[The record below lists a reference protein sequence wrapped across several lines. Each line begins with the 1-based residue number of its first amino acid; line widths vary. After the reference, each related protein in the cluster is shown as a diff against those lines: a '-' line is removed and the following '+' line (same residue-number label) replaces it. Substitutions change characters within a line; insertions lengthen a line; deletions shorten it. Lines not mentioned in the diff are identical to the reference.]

1 MSASTRSLT
10 PWAERLRA
18 DVQLEGLFWIGSF
31 FHGTCRDAVRC
42 QAGRRIHPA
51 PTKVSYVRR
60 LLAILLPGLL
70 LLTACGGQS
79 SQPEPTS
86 QSAGETAKFDSL
98 KLTDNGDKKAPGV
111 EFEKP
116 LTVTEPTIKVVA
128 EGSGE
133 TVKANQVAKISILA
147 LNGSDGS
154 QLEDT
159 FPNEPESLELND
171 ELKTSS
177 AVIYNAFVGAKVGSS
192 LALAVPGQ
200 QSAPASASPSDA
212 ATPSPSAAAEPS
224 QLLIIK
230 VLSAA
235 DATPVLDK
243 PQGET
248 VTPPAGL
255 PTVTEKDGV
264 PEINVQGAA
273 APTALVSQ
281 DLIKGTGATVKESDT
296 LTVNYVGVN
305 LDGGTKFDSSFDRGQ
320 PATFPLTGVIK
331 GWTQGLAGKTVGSRV
346 LLVIPKDLAYGDAG
360 QGEAKGDL
368 VFVVDIL
375 GVK

>member
-1 MSASTRSLT
+1 M
-10 PWAERLRA
+10 
-18 DVQLEGLFWIGSF
+18 
-31 FHGTCRDAVRC
+31 
-42 QAGRRIHPA
+42 
-51 PTKVSYVRR
+51 RR

-70 LLTACGGQS
+70 LLTACGGS
-79 SQPEPTS
+79 TAAPEPTS

-111 EFEKP
+111 EFTKP
-116 LTVTEPTIKVVA
+116 LEVAEPTIKVVS

-133 TVKANQVAKISILA
+133 TVKANQIANISVLA
-147 LNGSDGS
+147 LNGTDGS
-154 QLEDT
+154 TLEDT
-159 FPNEPESLELND
+159 YPNEPEPLELNE

-177 AVIYNAFVGAKVGSS
+177 EVIYNAFVGAKVGSS

-200 QSAPASASPSDA
+200 
-212 ATPSPSAAAEPS
+212 AAAEGAEAQPT
-224 QLLIIK
+224 QLLVIK
-230 VLSAA
+230 VLSAT
-235 DATPVLDK
+235 DVTPALEK
-243 PQGET
+243 PEGET

-264 PEINVQGAA
+264 PEINVEGVA
-273 APTALVSQ
+273 APTGLVSQ

-305 LDGGTKFDSSFDRGQ
+305 LVGGTKFDSSFDRGE
-320 PATFPLTGVIK
+320 PASFPLTGVIK

-346 LLVIPKDLAYGDAG
+346 LLVIPKDLAYGEAG

-375 GVK
+375 GAK

>member
-1 MSASTRSLT
+1 M
-10 PWAERLRA
+10 
-18 DVQLEGLFWIGSF
+18 
-31 FHGTCRDAVRC
+31 
-42 QAGRRIHPA
+42 
-51 PTKVSYVRR
+51 RR

-70 LLTACGGQS
+70 LLTACGGS
-79 SQPEPTS
+79 TAEPEPTS
-86 QSAGETAKFDSL
+86 QSAGDTAKFDTL

-111 EFEKP
+111 DFPKPFE
-116 LTVTEPTIKVVA
+116 VAEPTVKVVA
-128 EGSGE
+128 EGTGD
-133 TVKANQVAKISILA
+133 TVKANQIANISVLA

-154 QLEDT
+154 TLEDT
-159 FPNEPESLELND
+159 FPSEPEPLELND
-171 ELKTSS
+171 DLKTNS

-192 LALAVPGQ
+192 IALAVPGQ
-200 QSAPASASPSDA
+200 KSAPAASPSPSTG
-212 ATPSPSAAAEPS
+212 ATPAPSTPASPT

-235 DATPVLDK
+235 DATPALDK

-255 PTVTEKDGV
+255 PTVTEKDGK
-264 PEINVQGAA
+264 PEINVEGAA

-281 DLIKGTGATVKESDT
+281 DLIKGTGATVKETDT

-305 LDGGTKFDSSFDRGQ
+305 LVGGTKFDSSFDRGE
-320 PATFPLTGVIK
+320 PASFGLNQVIK

-375 GVK
+375 GAK

>member
-1 MSASTRSLT
+1 MLPAAARSTVSTL
-10 PWAERLRA
+10 P
-18 DVQLEGLFWIGSF
+18 
-31 FHGTCRDAVRC
+31 
-42 QAGRRIHPA
+42 RR
-51 PTKVSYVRR
+51 KFSYVRR

-70 LLTACGGQS
+70 LLTACGGTS
-79 SQPEPTS
+79 SQPEPSS

-111 EFEKP
+111 DFDKP

-128 EGSGE
+128 EGSGDR
-133 TVKANQVAKISILA
+133 VKANQVAKISILA
-147 LNGSDGS
+147 LNGTDGS

-159 FPNEPESLELND
+159 FASEPESLELND

-192 LALAVPGQ
+192 LALAVPSQ
-200 QSAPASASPSDA
+200 QSAPSPSPSGG
-212 ATPSPSAAAEPS
+212 ATPSPSAAAEPT

-230 VLSAA
+230 VLSAS
-235 DATPVLDK
+235 DPTPVLDK

-264 PEINVQGAA
+264 PEINVAGAA
-273 APTALVSQ
+273 APTSLVSQ
-281 DLIKGTGATVKESDT
+281 DLIKGTGGTVKESDT

>member
-1 MSASTRSLT
+1 MLPAAARSTVSTL
-10 PWAERLRA
+10 P
-18 DVQLEGLFWIGSF
+18 
-31 FHGTCRDAVRC
+31 
-42 QAGRRIHPA
+42 RR
-51 PTKVSYVRR
+51 KFSYVRR

-70 LLTACGGQS
+70 LLTACGGTS
-79 SQPEPTS
+79 SQPEPSS

-111 EFEKP
+111 DFDKP

-128 EGSGE
+128 EGSGDR
-133 TVKANQVAKISILA
+133 VKANQVAKISILA
-147 LNGSDGS
+147 LNGTDGS

-159 FPNEPESLELND
+159 FASEPESLELND

-192 LALAVPGQ
+192 LALAVPSQ
-200 QSAPASASPSDA
+200 QSAPSPSPSGG
-212 ATPSPSAAAEPS
+212 ATPSPRAAAEPT

-230 VLSAA
+230 VLSAS
-235 DATPVLDK
+235 DPTPVLDK

-264 PEINVQGAA
+264 PEINVAGAA
-273 APTALVSQ
+273 APTSLVSQ

>member
-1 MSASTRSLT
+1 MTFNAVSTL
-10 PWAERLRA
+10 P
-18 DVQLEGLFWIGSF
+18 
-31 FHGTCRDAVRC
+31 
-42 QAGRRIHPA
+42 RR
-51 PTKVSYVRR
+51 KFSYVRR

-70 LLTACGGQS
+70 LLTACGGTS
-79 SQPEPTS
+79 SQPEPSS

-111 EFEKP
+111 DFDKP
-116 LTVTEPTIKVVA
+116 LTVTQPTIKVVS
-128 EGSGE
+128 EGSGDR
-133 TVKANQVAKISILA
+133 VKANQVAKISILA
-147 LNGSDGS
+147 LNGTDGS

-159 FPNEPESLELND
+159 FANEPESLELND

-200 QSAPASASPSDA
+200 QSAPSASPSPSDG
-212 ATPSPSAAAEPS
+212 ATPSPSAAAGPS

-230 VLSAA
+230 VLSAS
-235 DATPVLDK
+235 DPTPVLDK

-248 VTPPAGL
+248 VSPPPGL

-264 PEINVQGAA
+264 PEINVAGAA

-360 QGEAKGDL
+360 QGQAKGDL